1 MHSLRLTR
9 RILLVSFSV
18 LLLSSMAD
26 AGVKA
31 SSFGSTV
38 SYFRRDQGLAP
49 AGTVLP
55 TDFSEGAGRL
65 WRSPVDPGISS
76 PCVAG
81 GLVVVT
87 TWKDGDK
94 ELATVALDR
103 TSGQQ
108 VWKRVSPLREVE
120 PFHSVGSPASSTPA
134 SNGEQLFVFFGSYG
148 LLCYDLNGKL
158 LWEQPMGPF
167 QDEFGASSSPVL
179 SGNNVVLN
187 EDHDVQ
193 SFICAFD
200 QATGELRW
208 KTDREAATRSYSTPF
223 LIGPQGEEQIVIAGS
238 LQMTAYSP
246 NDGTRLWWYDGLSRI
261 VDSTPVVVDG
271 KIIAATWTPGGDS
284 EDRIVMEPFADALKT
299 FDTDDDQEIGE
310 SELPEGNEILQ
321 RFFRIDL
328 NQNHKL
334 DEAEWIKHSKVFERA
349 KNVAVSLAPGTEGPV
364 AQENVQWTYT
374 RGLPTVPS
382 SVVYDGILYMVKDS
396 GIITSVDI
404 QTGEMLKQGRA
415 IGRGN
420 YYASL
425 VAGDG
430 KVYMISESG
439 VMTIL
444 KAGRDWEIV
453 GSHDF
458 GERVLATPVF
468 ADGMMIIRTDA
479 AVYAFATSN

>member
-1 MHSLRLTR
+1 METLCWPR
-9 RILLVSFSV
+9 RVLLVCFLV
-18 LLLSSMAD
+18 LQMSSTSS
-26 AGVKA
+26 AG
-31 SSFGSTV
+31 SEEGNSGSNV

-65 WRSPVDPGISS
+65 WRSAVDPGISS

-87 TWKDGDK
+87 TWRDGEK

-108 VWKRVSPLREVE
+108 VWKKVSPLREVE

-148 LLCYDLNGKL
+148 LLCYDLNGKI

-246 NDGTRLWWYDGLSRI
+246 SDGARLWWYDGLSRI

-299 FDTDDDQEIGE
+299 FDRDSDQEIGE

-349 KNVAVSLAPGTEGPV
+349 KNVAVSLVPGTDGPV
-364 AQENVQWTYT
+364 SQDNVQWTYT

-382 SVVYDGILYMVKDS
+382 SVVFDGILYMVKDS

-415 IGRGN
+415 VGRGN

-430 KVYMISESG
+430 KIYMISESG

-444 KAGRDWEIV
+444 KAGKDWEII

-479 AVYAFATSN
+479 AVYAFATSE